1 MKEEREPADYPADIL
16 EAAGKI
22 SRFVEGLTFEQFCK
36 DEKTIFAVIR
46 GLEIIGEA
54 VRHTP
59 PPLRQ
64 KYPQISWRLIT
75 GMRDRLIHDYL
86 GVDLIIVWN
95 AATKELPAVK
105 PKIREM
111 LNEIGG

>member
-1 MKEEREPADYPADIL
+1 
-16 EAAGKI
+16 
-22 SRFVEGLTFEQFCK
+22 
-36 DEKTIFAVIR
+36 
-46 GLEIIGEA
+46 
-54 VRHTP
+54 
-59 PPLRQ
+59 
-64 KYPQISWRLIT
+64 
-75 GMRDRLIHDYL
+75 MRDRLIHDYL